1 MAALWQLP
9 CIYVIENNQYGMG
22 TAVSRAAAG
31 RELADRGAAYGIP
44 GDKIDG
50 MDVLEVKKAGER
62 AVEHAISGKGHIF
75 GNDNISI
82 PRPLDVRSSK
92 ISHQR

>member
-50 MDVLEVKKAGER
+50 MDVLEVKKAGVSGR
-62 AVEHAISGKGHIF
+62 ACYFRKGAIYF

>member
-1 MAALWQLP
+1 
-9 CIYVIENNQYGMG
+9 
-22 TAVSRAAAG
+22 
-31 RELADRGAAYGIP
+31 
-44 GDKIDG
+44 

-62 AVEHAISGKGHIF
+62 AVEHAISGKGPYIL
-75 GNDNISI
+75 NDNISI